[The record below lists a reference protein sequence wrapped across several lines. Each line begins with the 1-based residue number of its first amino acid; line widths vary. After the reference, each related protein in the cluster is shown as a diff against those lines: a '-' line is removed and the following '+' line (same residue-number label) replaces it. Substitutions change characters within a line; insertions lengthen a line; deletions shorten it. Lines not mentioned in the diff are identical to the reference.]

1 MKRVGS
7 RRSLARLW
15 LHGNIRLTKTCAYTG
30 ERDRRLYHVVT
41 SAVYALPFVLLLFR
55 TSAPVDVFRRD
66 ACQALLRVG
75 CCCLP
80 KHFRVVKKYYIWKK
94 KGSLKGKNRSLFQV
108 ALQSKWSEA
117 LRRAHFTQNR
127 SARLPLCFRSLR
139 GEEVHTV
146 RIICRS
152 FSPGRTAGY

>member
-30 ERDRRLYHVVT
+30 KRDRRLYHVVT
-41 SAVYALPFVLLLFR
+41 SAVYALPFMLLLFC
-55 TSAPVDVFRRD
+55 TSAPVDVFCRD

-80 KHFRVVKKYYIWKK
+80 KHFRGVKKNIKFEKK
-94 KGSLKGKNRSLFQV
+94 KKREPKREKQIAFPSGSTKQV
-108 ALQSKWSEA
+108 K
-117 LRRAHFTQNR
+117 R
-127 SARLPLCFRSLR
+127 SA
-139 GEEVHTV
+139 
-146 RIICRS
+146 
-152 FSPGRTAGY
+152 

>member
-41 SAVYALPFVLLLFR
+41 SAVYALPFVLLLFH

-80 KHFRVVKKYYIWKK
+80 KHFRVVKKILHLKK
-94 KGSLKGKNRSLFQV
+94 KREPKREKQIAFPSGSTKQV
-108 ALQSKWSEA
+108 K
-117 LRRAHFTQNR
+117 R
-127 SARLPLCFRSLR
+127 SA
-139 GEEVHTV
+139 
-146 RIICRS
+146 
-152 FSPGRTAGY
+152 